1 MPAHGSR
8 SDTDRSIVGRPPAE
22 PHRSHGRAD
31 TPSANAHS
39 RSDAASMQA
48 PSAHGREDPDR
59 ILVDRFLKHRDERDF
74 RVLYR
79 RFTPALAQIVLRFVR
94 GNYADAEEVLQTTWV
109 RAVRGM
115 PGFRWESSLK
125 SWLTGIALNCS
136 REHLRK
142 VRRHDS
148 SEPLDLHGSAAPTQ
162 PPREIS
168 RIELERAIARLPA
181 GYRAV
186 LILHDLEGYTHLEIG
201 SMLGVEEG
209 TSKSQLFR
217 ARRALRTRL
226 ASPAC

>member
-8 SDTDRSIVGRPPAE
+8 SVIDREV
-22 PHRSHGRAD
+22 
-31 TPSANAHS
+31 
-39 RSDAASMQA
+39 
-48 PSAHGREDPDR
+48 PDR
-59 ILVDRFLKHRDERDF
+59 ILVDRFLIDRDERDF
-74 RVLYR
+74 RTLYR
-79 RFTPALAQIVLRFVR
+79 RFSPALTQIVLRFVR

-136 REHLRK
+136 REHLRR
-142 VRRHDS
+142 VRRHDTS
-148 SEPLDLHGSAAPTQ
+148 DSIELHDPVAPTR

-168 RIELERAIARLPA
+168 RVELERAIAGLPA

-201 SMLGVEEG
+201 SILGVQEG

>member
-1 MPAHGSR
+1 
-8 SDTDRSIVGRPPAE
+8 V
-22 PHRSHGRAD
+22 
-31 TPSANAHS
+31 
-39 RSDAASMQA
+39 
-48 PSAHGREDPDR
+48 
-59 ILVDRFLKHRDERDF
+59 LVDRFLTLRDERDF
-74 RVLYR
+74 RILYR
-79 RFTPALAQIVLRFVR
+79 RFSPALTQIVLRFVR

-136 REHLRK
+136 REHLRRM
-142 VRRHDS
+142 RRHDA
-148 SEPLDLHGSAAPTQ
+148 SEPIDLHDPVAPTR

-168 RIELERAIARLPA
+168 RVELERAIARLPA

-186 LILHDLEGYTHLEIG
+186 LILHDLMGYTHLEIG
-201 SMLGVEEG
+201 SILGVEEG

-226 ASPAC
+226 ASLTC